1 MSIYVLTTPARE
13 VANEFKIGRTIMDEN
28 KLLSSYTRG
37 SGNPH
42 IILFKEV
49 PIDCDYKMLEKKY

>member
-42 IILFKEV
+42 IIFFKEV